1 VLSTVATPGQKAS
14 TTTKMSA
21 ENSPRFRPSM
31 SLKPPPNSSR
41 PQTPSRFAS
50 VPPSFGSQAS
60 WLDRIPVLS
69 DDPAHP
75 TQIALRTYALAL
87 SLSLG
92 PALVPFIT
100 ALVVPRSK
108 AASNANWT
116 ALRRVLRRELGPDG
130 FAFSVTL
137 SVAGGAA
144 LSNYL
149 ACLVA
154 QLKGRE
160 GEQDVIGT
168 HAKPEE
174 YLHAST
180 KPGDDSTH
188 GTLHALVETVKERL
202 KAGLA
207 AMSPRQQ
214 TFWSYFLTSIIGVL
228 LLQSGR
234 ERTVRLRALRKA
246 PMTNAAGIIDLTSP
260 TLDLSLLLL
269 VRAVDSVVQAFILR
283 RPIPSL
289 RSDAQTAA
297 KEHGQ
302 RMLEPKV
309 IHDRLERERIKR
321 QNATR
326 QMWTSRVDAL
336 VFWACGAR
344 YANLHI
350 HLWVQPDSM
359 SFLTL
364 A

>member
-1 VLSTVATPGQKAS
+1 
-14 TTTKMSA
+14 
-21 ENSPRFRPSM
+21 M

-41 PQTPSRFAS
+41 PQTPSHLAS
-50 VPPSFGSQAS
+50 APPSPRSQSS
-60 WLDRIPVLS
+60 WIDRIPSLS

-75 TQIALRTYALAL
+75 AQIGLRTYALAL

-100 ALVVPRSK
+100 TLVIPRSTL
-108 AASNANWT
+108 AHNANWA

-149 ACLVA
+149 LCLA
-154 QLKGRE
+154 APLKGPE
-160 GEQDVIGT
+160 GEQDVIDIHERPG
-168 HAKPEE
+168 E
-174 YLHAST
+174 YPHTST
-180 KPGDDSTH
+180 KSGDFNTFS
-188 GTLHALVETVKERL
+188 TLHDLAKIVTKHMKACLVAL
-202 KAGLA
+202 
-207 AMSPRQQ
+207 SPRQQ
-214 TFWSYFLTSIIGVL
+214 TFSSYFLASIIGVL

-234 ERTVRLRALRKA
+234 ERSVRLKALRNA
-246 PMTNAAGIIDLTSP
+246 TIRNAARTSDLTSP

-283 RPIPSL
+283 RPILPV
-289 RSDAQTAA
+289 RSGTHTVAS
-297 KEHGQ
+297 EYGQ
-302 RMLEPKV
+302 RVLEPKV

-336 VFWACGAR
+336 VFWACSAR
-344 YANLHI
+344 CANLHI
-350 HLWVQPDSM
+350 HPSLQLIT
-359 SFLTL
+359 FLS
-364 A
+364 